1 MIKIFKNFTKKD
13 KLAVLFCIVL
23 VISQVWLE
31 LKMPEYMSEI
41 TRLVQTD
48 DSTMKEIL
56 TSGAY
61 MLLCAL
67 GSLVTAILVGYISS
81 KLSANFSRNIRK
93 KIFEKVENF
102 GIAEIKKF
110 STSSL
115 ITRTTND
122 VTQLEMLISMGM
134 QMLLKAP
141 IMAVWAVIKIV
152 GKSTQWSMLTAT
164 GVLILLITDIFYG
177 VNRCA
182 ILPYFKMNMRPRAV
196 AGASGKPYYI
206 SLFYSLSNG
215 NKRFIH
221 MTVSCHNSVTM
232 VNIYAY
238 PVPSVPACLN
248 NRSVLCRH
256 YIGSHRNR
264 EIYTVVVCSPS
275 RTEA

>member
-122 VTQLEMLISMGM
+122 VTQYFFE
-134 QMLLKAP
+134 LL
-141 IMAVWAVIKIV
+141 
-152 GKSTQWSMLTAT
+152 
-164 GVLILLITDIFYG
+164 
-177 VNRCA
+177 C
-182 ILPYFKMNMRPRAV
+182 
-196 AGASGKPYYI
+196 
-206 SLFYSLSNG
+206 
-215 NKRFIH
+215 
-221 MTVSCHNSVTM
+221 
-232 VNIYAY
+232 
-238 PVPSVPACLN
+238 
-248 NRSVLCRH
+248 
-256 YIGSHRNR
+256 
-264 EIYTVVVCSPS
+264 
-275 RTEA
+275 